1 MAVNPIPLPQQ
12 TWGDSTANAIQQERD
27 RRFQER
33 LQEARLNMQKYGIDV
48 GSRDTRY
55 GIDQRTGL
63 GYANIDSAE
72 AMQRKR
78 LAHDEN
84 QFGRT
89 LDYKYYMS
97 DIAQDQFN
105 KNYNLN
111 MKRLDEDTRRWNTQ
125 DARAGELFDRGTT
138 SYEQGLTD
146 EAMIKRNVMG
156 AQAWKDKYDYSEELI
171 DELGGSMVTPN
182 QRNQLFNPLTWDP
195 SSLFGK
201 AKGYSLWDAIGGN
214 YESDIKSEIRSG
226 VGDYNPYIDPNAS
239 AEAIESAYNKPKPLQ
254 GMSKDDLWNNIDW
267 SK

>member
-1 MAVNPIPLPQQ
+1 MPVNPIPLPQQ
-12 TWGDSTANAIQQERD
+12 TWGDTTARAIQQERD

-33 LQEARLNMQKYGIDV
+33 MQEARLNMQQYGIDV

-55 GIDQRTGL
+55 GIKSREDL

-72 AMQRKR
+72 AMQRER
-78 LAHDEN
+78 LAQTES

-89 LDYKYYMS
+89 LDYKYDMS
-97 DIAQDQFN
+97 DINQDQFN
-105 KNYNLN
+105 KNYDLN
-111 MKRLDEDTRRWNTQ
+111 MRR

-146 EAMIKRNVMG
+146 EDMRKRNVMG
-156 AQAWKDKYDYSEELI
+156 AQAFQDKYDYSEELI

-201 AKGYSLWDAIGGN
+201 AKGYSLWDAIGGD

-239 AEAIESAYNKPKPLQ
+239 AGAIESAYNKPKPLQ

>member
-72 AMQRKR
+72 AMQTKR
-78 LAHDEN
+78 LAQDES
-84 QFGRT
+84 QFGRS
-89 LDYKYYMS
+89 LDYKYDMS
-97 DIAQDQFN
+97 NIAQDQWERTFN
-105 KNYNLN
+105 EGK
-111 MKRLDEDTRRWNTQ
+111 KRWDSQ

-146 EAMIKRNVMG
+146 ESMKKRNVMG
-156 AQAWKDKYDYSEELI
+156 AQAWKDKYDYSEGLI
-171 DELGGSMVTPN
+171 DELGGSMFVPN
-182 QRNQLFNPLTWDP
+182 ERNQWYNPFTWDVG
-195 SSLFGK
+195 SLVGE
-201 AKGYSLWDAIGGN
+201 KGYSLFDMIGGD

-239 AEAIESAYNKPKPLQ
+239 SEAIQSEYNKPKPLQ
-254 GMSKDDLWNNIDW
+254 GMSKNDLWNNVDW

>member
-48 GSRDTRY
+48 GADTSRYATDVGSRDRRYATDVGADLTREGHILQR
-55 GIDQRTGL
+55 GIHDD
-63 GYANIDSAE
+63 N
-72 AMQRKR
+72 
-78 LAHDEN
+78 LAL
-84 QFGRT
+84 Q
-89 LDYKYYMS
+89 YYQS
-97 DIAQDQFN
+97 DIAQDQWERTFN
-105 KNYNLN
+105 EN
-111 MKRLDEDTRRWNTQ
+111 MKRWNTQ

-171 DELGGSMVTPN
+171 DELGGSMFVPN
-182 QRNQLFNPLTWDP
+182 ERNQWYNPFTWDVG
-195 SSLFGK
+195 SLVGE
-201 AKGYSLWDAIGGN
+201 KGYSLFDMIGGD

-239 AEAIESAYNKPKPLQ
+239 SGAIQSEYNKPKPLQ
-254 GMSKDDLWNNIDW
+254 GMSKNDLWNNVDW